1 MKENIL
7 IALAIV
13 LLGSMWLQ
21 FSMKANDNRYDVV
34 SNGML
39 TILVDKQ
46 TGMTW
51 RNCVCNEKS
60 PIPGCWEKMM
70 VVNPNFDMQPKGEAK
85 LSKKIIK
92 ETKKIEKQ
100 QKKEAEKK
108 ARLEQ
113 KMREAR
119 QNEKL
124 VPLTPENSSM
134 IKPLPEE
141 QNQK

>member
-1 MKENIL
+1 M
-7 IALAIV
+7 
-13 LLGSMWLQ
+13 
-21 FSMKANDNRYDVV
+21 
-34 SNGML
+34 
-39 TILVDKQ
+39 
-46 TGMTW
+46 
-51 RNCVCNEKS
+51 
-60 PIPGCWEKMM
+60 
-70 VVNPNFDMQPKGEAK
+70 K
-85 LSKKIIK
+85 LSYQKKIIK

-100 QKKEAEKK
+100 KKKEAEKK